1 MLMLTMD
8 SGLSVDLHRLT
19 ARMDRAADRFLG
31 EAYGISYRRFLTLL
45 LVGEFGM
52 PTQRAL
58 AEALGV
64 SEPSVSRM
72 TGVLV
77 KAGYLEAGSD
87 PGGGNRRQLSLTPV
101 GKELVGQCREL
112 LERRF
117 AELMKLSGVPYA
129 DYARHTRQLL
139 EALGVEPEVPR

>member
-1 MLMLTMD
+1 
-8 SGLSVDLHRLT
+8 
-19 ARMDRAADRFLG
+19 
-31 EAYGISYRRFLTLL
+31 
-45 LVGEFGM
+45 VGEFGM

-87 PGGGNRRQLSLTPV
+87 PAGGNRRQLSLTPV
-101 GKELVGQCREL
+101 GKELVEQCREL

-117 AELMKLSGVPYA
+117 VELMKLSRVPYA

-139 EALGVEPEVPR
+139 HALGVEPEVPR

>member
-1 MLMLTMD
+1 VCGGCSKLVLLSYYANIATMD

-19 ARMDRAADRFLG
+19 ARMDRAADRFLS
-31 EAYGISYRRFLTLL
+31 EAYGVSYRRFLTLL

-77 KAGYLEAGSD
+77 RPAIS
-87 PGGGNRRQLSLTPV
+87 RR
-101 GKELVGQCREL
+101 GR
-112 LERRF
+112 
-117 AELMKLSGVPYA
+117 
-129 DYARHTRQLL
+129 TRQVAIVDSSASLRS
-139 EALGVEPEVPR
+139 ARNSSGSAASCWSAASPSS

>member
-1 MLMLTMD
+1 MESSL
-8 SGLSVDLHRLT
+8 GVDLHRLT

-31 EAYGISYRRFLTLL
+31 EAYGVSYRRFLTLL
-45 LVGEFGM
+45 LVGEFGL

-77 KAGYLEAGSD
+77 KAGFLEAGSD
-87 PGGGNRRQLSLTPV
+87 PAGGNRRQLSLTPA

-112 LERRF
+112 LESRF
-117 AELMKLSGVPYA
+117 TELMERSQVPYA

-139 EALGVEPEVPR
+139 NALGVEREEPR